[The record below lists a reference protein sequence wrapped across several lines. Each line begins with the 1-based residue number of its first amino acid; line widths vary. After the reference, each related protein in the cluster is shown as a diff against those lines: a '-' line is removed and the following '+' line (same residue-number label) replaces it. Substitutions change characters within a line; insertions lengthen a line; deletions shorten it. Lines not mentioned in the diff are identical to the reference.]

1 MYLPDVWR
9 LPWRMVAQCCV
20 PLYVQ
25 TVLVT
30 ETFPCASPTVLPCI
44 IMPTSAFY
52 CFLYIVVLIP
62 CVFPH
67 SGWKKGKKEK
77 KKSPSTMSN
86 SHFPY
91 SLGACSCFPGSAVL
105 LLYNNT
111 FRECSHIHFLPFL
124 LMSCRLLPKGFI
136 NRKSRPRTAFW
147 LVSVWRTV
155 SYRFYANE

>member
-1 MYLPDVWR
+1 M
-9 LPWRMVAQCCV
+9 ANGS
-20 PLYVQ
+20 
-25 TVLVT
+25 TVLRATLCTNSVSDWDIPLCLT
-30 ETFPCASPTVLPCI
+30 HS
-44 IMPTSAFY
+44 SAMHY
-52 CFLYIVVLIP
+52 NAHLSLLLLSL
-62 CVFPH
+62 H
-67 SGWKKGKKEK
+67 SGAYSLRVSPFWVEKGQKRK